1 MANFG
6 IYRGIVTNNIDP
18 KGRVQ
23 ISLPFLAASNQQW
36 ANVCTAFG
44 APPNTRPSVGTQVW
58 VAFEAG
64 DPRFPIVLGTAKG

>member
-6 IYRGIVTNNIDP
+6 IYRGIITNNIDP
-18 KGRVQ
+18 RGRVQ
-23 ISLPFLAASNQQW
+23 ITLPFLPASNSLW

-44 APPNTRPSVGTQVW
+44 TPPNTRPSVGTQVW

-64 DPRFPIVLGTAKG
+64 NTSLPVVLGAANG